1 MDAESKI
8 KIERGAKSKE
18 DGRSSAVNR
27 HFEKDLI
34 NIMGNNRK
42 NVKYVVVDSP
52 KKSLIKSN
60 SSTNEIKIG
69 GNDVGTEMKSNEN
82 ILLQSI
88 GILDNI

>member
-42 NVKYVVVDSP
+42 NVKYVVVDP
-52 KKSLIKSN
+52 P
-60 SSTNEIKIG
+60 
-69 GNDVGTEMKSNEN
+69 
-82 ILLQSI
+82 
-88 GILDNI
+88 